1 MEKENTWSGVNFLH
15 TYWNRLKHHF
25 DILSHKSIVV
35 VVASYR
41 NSNWNTIREEK
52 HRRALMK
59 IFFTINEYS
68 NSLLYFCSTAQ
79 IYKIIDINTYKI
91 YIYIYKYIY
100 WICECFTRIQKR
112 VKYEDGKWE
121 IVSRA
126 FHPYK
131 SIHIPQML
139 LHFNW
144 LLASVSIL
152 SLK

>member
-100 WICECFTRIQKR
+100 IGF
-112 VKYEDGKWE
+112 V
-121 IVSRA
+121 
-126 FHPYK
+126 
-131 SIHIPQML
+131 
-139 LHFNW
+139 
-144 LLASVSIL
+144 SVSSESKNELNTRMENERLWVEHFIHTNQYIFHKC
-152 SLK
+152 SSISTGF